1 MCVGAL
7 HSVRHWRRLRLLILI
22 ILAGTLVL
30 LIAPSSAVLLQPRYQ
45 TVPAG
50 GTAYFL
56 PAAPDQLWPSEVNGS
71 DELSECFGMYSAQN
85 IVCASA
91 GFDSLRS
98 YFQNFNTSFTAP
110 RLFWDNYVLR
120 PILIQSLAGTVPRL
134 LNSGIAFRLPLPH
147 TFWLQPNAV
156 TAIFQ
161 EALTNDWR
169 EGSKRWSG
177 SPLSTMNKY
186 QYATHRLS
194 SVVSISPVV
203 LPRCLPAQNMS
214 TGPGQVSFPVKTWA
228 HRTINDSMGES
239 PEWEDE
245 SKDYNVIVPEYDTTH
260 SLQHQLIHLPTHR
273 FGPVSGGLLLELP
286 GTVPNASRV
295 IVACSISAFW
305 SSGQVLSDSL
315 VDQAAYSF
323 AESKIQ
329 RARIRADLNASNAEA
344 SKSRRLISIRDD
356 WFRSLT
362 PPMPCVSHSNQSR
375 PLTTLQCLF
384 SEAGLTTFLE
394 NIRTTQL
401 QPKWNGSACQYQPP
415 DPSETDVDR
424 WNRGDCGNG
433 AKQQLLEMI
442 LASVFANGL
451 SRYGSRHAFDQ
462 ISIRNSPH
470 NPWRWLLKSLPRAP
484 DYYAS
489 LLSNKPLHDAIL
501 PAPASASNYVTLR
514 MRVQVLGYAW
524 YASGFSEYFA
534 IAVVVMYMLIALVH
548 TIWVVSTGV
557 TSSSWDT
564 VTELLALALQ
574 SPVSKALKG
583 SGAGIERLGTYQR
596 IMKLRVREEGQEEKV
611 ILVVD
616 EDGNDTNIRS
626 SPSRTTGL
634 RYRKVEIDKDY
645 T

>member
-1 MCVGAL
+1 
-7 HSVRHWRRLRLLILI
+7 
-22 ILAGTLVL
+22 
-30 LIAPSSAVLLQPRYQ
+30 
-45 TVPAG
+45 
-50 GTAYFL
+50 
-56 PAAPDQLWPSEVNGS
+56 
-71 DELSECFGMYSAQN
+71 
-85 IVCASA
+85 
-91 GFDSLRS
+91 
-98 YFQNFNTSFTAP
+98 
-110 RLFWDNYVLR
+110 
-120 PILIQSLAGTVPRL
+120 
-134 LNSGIAFRLPLPH
+134 
-147 TFWLQPNAV
+147 
-156 TAIFQ
+156 
-161 EALTNDWR
+161 
-169 EGSKRWSG
+169 
-177 SPLSTMNKY
+177 
-186 QYATHRLS
+186 
-194 SVVSISPVV
+194 
-203 LPRCLPAQNMS
+203 
-214 TGPGQVSFPVKTWA
+214 
-228 HRTINDSMGES
+228 MGES

-245 SKDYNVIVPEYDTTH
+245 SKDYNVIVPEYDITH
-260 SLQHQLIHLPTHR
+260 SLQHQWIHLPTHQ

-295 IVACSISAFW
+295 VVACSISAFW

-375 PLTTLQCLF
+375 QLTTLQCLF

-534 IAVVVMYMLIALVH
+534 IAVVVMYMLIALIH

-616 EDGNDTNIRS
+616 EDGNDTNIQS
-626 SPSRTTGL
+626 SPSRTTRL
-634 RYRKVEIDKDY
+634 RYRRVEIDKDY